1 MTILIGLLSP
11 LSIGLADHIG
21 TNIGRRGRLLATVL
35 SIYVFTL
42 VSALV
47 LAVWRGGSPTVP
59 DLVLG
64 ACSGVS
70 SGMGLIQLYRGYTTR
85 GTGIVG
91 PVAAVTG
98 AVVPI
103 GVDTIVSGLP
113 SMVVGS
119 GLVVGLIGVWLISAR
134 DAGAGWDFIAMKHGL
149 ASGVL
154 FGITATLL
162 GLTGD
167 DAGIWPVVPGRVVA
181 VAFVLV
187 LILLRRDRV
196 RPHRGITSRAA
207 ATGLLGGIGLG
218 SFTLA
223 GQVNLAVAGLFF
235 QMAYGVTVLFQVLFA
250 GERTT
255 RIQQAG
261 FGVATLAL
269 ALIILG

>member
-21 TNIGRRGRLLATVL
+21 TNVSRRGRLLATVL

-42 VSALV
+42 LSALI
-47 LAVWRGGSPTVP
+47 LAVWRGGSPTLS

-64 ACSGVS
+64 SCSGVS
-70 SGMGLIQLYRGYTTR
+70 SGVGLIQLYRGYTTR

-103 GVDTIVSGLP
+103 GVDTSVSGLP
-113 SMVVGS
+113 STMVGS
-119 GLVVGLIGVWLISAR
+119 GLVVGLIGVWLIGAK
-134 DAGAGWDFIAMKHGL
+134 DPGAGWDLIAMKHGL
-149 ASGVL
+149 ASGVM

-162 GLTGD
+162 GLTS
-167 DAGIWPVVPGRVVA
+167 DASGIWPVVPGRVVA
-181 VAFVLV
+181 VSFVLV
-187 LILLRRDRV
+187 LILIRREAV
-196 RPHRGITSRAA
+196 RPHRGAVSRAA
-207 ATGLLGGIGLG
+207 MVGFLGGIGLG
-218 SFTLA
+218 TYTLA
-223 GQVNLAVAGLFF
+223 AQVNLAVAGLLF
-235 QMAYGVTVLFQVLFA
+235 QMAYGVTVLFQVLFS

-255 RIQQAG
+255 RIQQVG
-261 FGVATLAL
+261 FGVATVAL

>member
-1 MTILIGLLSP
+1 MTVLVGLLSP

-21 TNIGRRGRLLATVL
+21 TNVSRRGRLLATVL
-35 SIYVFTL
+35 SIYIFTL
-42 VSALV
+42 LSTLI
-47 LAVWRGGSPTVP
+47 LAVWRGGSPTVS

-85 GTGIVG
+85 GTGIVA

-113 SMVVGS
+113 SAVVGS
-119 GLVVGLIGVWLISAR
+119 GLVVGLIGVWLIGTK
-134 DAGAGWDFIAMKHGL
+134 DPGAGWDLIALKHGL
-149 ASGVL
+149 TSGVM
-154 FGITATLL
+154 FGITSTLL
-162 GLTGD
+162 GLTD
-167 DAGIWPVVPGRVVA
+167 DGAGIWPVVPGRVVA
-181 VAFVLV
+181 VAFVLA
-187 LILLRRDRV
+187 LILIRREAV
-196 RPHRGITSRAA
+196 RPHRGAIPRSVLA
-207 ATGLLGGIGLG
+207 GLLGGIGLG

-223 GQVNLAVAGLFF
+223 AQVNLAVAGLFF
-235 QMAYGVTVLFQVLFA
+235 QMAFGVTVLFQVLFA

-261 FGVATLAL
+261 FGVAVVAL

>member
-1 MTILIGLLSP
+1 MTIFIGLLSP

-21 TNIGRRGRLLATVL
+21 TNVSRRGRLLAAVL

-42 VSALV
+42 LSTLI

-70 SGMGLIQLYRGYTTR
+70 SGIGLIQLYRGYTTR

-103 GVDTIVSGLP
+103 GVDAIVSGLP
-113 SMVVGS
+113 SVMVGS
-119 GLVVGLIGVWLISAR
+119 GLVVGLAGVWLIGAK
-134 DAGAGWDFIAMKHGL
+134 DPVAGWDLIAMKHGL
-149 ASGVL
+149 TSGVM
-154 FGITATLL
+154 FGTTATLL
-162 GLTGD
+162 GLTSD
-167 DAGIWPVVPGRVVA
+167 DAGTWPVVPGRVVA
-181 VAFVLV
+181 VVFVLA
-187 LILLRRDRV
+187 LILVRRETV
-196 RPHRGITSRAA
+196 RPHRGTVSRAA
-207 ATGLLGGIGLG
+207 MVGLLGGIGLA

-223 GQVNLAVAGLFF
+223 AQVNLAVAGLFF
-235 QMAYGVTVLFQVLFA
+235 QMAYGVTVLFQVLFS

-255 RIQQAG
+255 RVQQVG
-261 FGVATLAL
+261 FGVATVAL

>member
-1 MTILIGLLSP
+1 MTVFVGLLAP

-21 TNIGRRGRLLATVL
+21 TNVGRRGRLLATVL
-35 SIYVFTL
+35 AIYVFTL
-42 VSALV
+42 LSTLI
-47 LAVWRGGSPTVP
+47 LAVWWGGSPTVS

-64 ACSGVS
+64 GCSGVS

-113 SMVVGS
+113 SVVVGS
-119 GLVVGLIGVWLISAR
+119 GLVVGLVGVWLIGMK
-134 DAGAGWDFIAMKHGL
+134 DPGAEWDLIAMKHGL
-149 ASGVL
+149 TSGVM

-167 DAGIWPVVPGRVVA
+167 DAGTWPVVPGRVVA
-181 VAFVLV
+181 VAFVLL
-187 LILLRRDRV
+187 LILIRREAV
-196 RPHRGITSRAA
+196 WPHQGTTPQAVMVGI
-207 ATGLLGGIGLG
+207 LGGFGLAT
-218 SFTLA
+218 FTLA
-223 GQVNLAVAGLFF
+223 AQVNLAVAGLFF

-255 RIQQAG
+255 GIQRAG
-261 FGVATLAL
+261 FGVAIVAL

>member
-21 TNIGRRGRLLATVL
+21 TNVSRRGRLLAAVL

-42 VSALV
+42 LSTLI
-47 LAVWRGGSPTVP
+47 LAVWRGGSPTGP

-103 GVDTIVSGLP
+103 GAGTIVSGLP
-113 SMVVGS
+113 SVMVGS
-119 GLVVGLIGVWLISAR
+119 GLVVGLIGVWLISAKNP
-134 DAGAGWDFIAMKHGL
+134 GAGWDLIAMKHGL
-149 ASGVL
+149 MSGVL

-167 DAGIWPVVPGRVVA
+167 DAGTWPVVPGRVVA
-181 VAFVLV
+181 VTFVLV
-187 LILLRRDRV
+187 LILIRRDAV
-196 RPHRGITSRAA
+196 RPHPGTTPRAA
-207 ATGLLGGIGLG
+207 MVGLLGGIGLATY
-218 SFTLA
+218 TLA
-223 GQVNLAVAGLFF
+223 AQVNLAVAGLFF
-235 QMAYGVTVLFQVLFA
+235 QMAYGVTVLFQVLFS

-255 RIQQAG
+255 RVQQVG
-261 FGVATLAL
+261 FGVATVAL

>member
-21 TNIGRRGRLLATVL
+21 TNVGRRGRLLATVL
-35 SIYVFTL
+35 SIYGFTL
-42 VSALV
+42 LSTLI
-47 LAVWRGGSPTVP
+47 LAVWRGGSPTVS

-64 ACSGVS
+64 GCTGVS

-103 GVDTIVSGLP
+103 GVDTIVTGLP

-119 GLVVGLIGVWLISAR
+119 GLLVGLIAVWLIGTKNFGVER
-134 DAGAGWDFIAMKHGL
+134 DRVAMKHGL

-181 VAFVLV
+181 VAFILL
-187 LILLRRDRV
+187 LILIRREAI
-196 RPHRGITSRAA
+196 RPHRGTISRAVMV
-207 ATGLLGGIGLG
+207 GMLGGIGLG

-223 GQVNLAVAGLFF
+223 AQVNLAVAGLFF
-235 QMAYGVTVLFQVLFA
+235 QMAYGVTVLFQVLFS

-261 FGVATLAL
+261 FGVAIVAL

>member
-1 MTILIGLLSP
+1 MTIFIGLLTP

-21 TNIGRRGRLLATVL
+21 TNVGRRGRLLATL
-35 SIYVFTL
+35 LAIYVFTL
-42 VSALV
+42 LSTLI
-47 LAVWRGGSPTVP
+47 LAVWWGGSPTVP

-64 ACSGVS
+64 GCSGVS
-70 SGMGLIQLYRGYTTR
+70 SGMALIQLYRGYTTR

-103 GVDTIVSGLP
+103 GVDTIMSGLP

-119 GLVVGLIGVWLISAR
+119 GLVVGLIGVWLIGMKDR
-134 DAGAGWDFIAMKHGL
+134 GAEWDLIAMKHGL
-149 ASGVL
+149 ASGVM

-167 DAGIWPVVPGRVVA
+167 DAGTWPVVPGRVVA
-181 VAFVLV
+181 VAFVLL
-187 LILLRRDRV
+187 LILIRREALW
-196 RPHRGITSRAA
+196 PHRGTTTQAVMVGI
-207 ATGLLGGIGLG
+207 LGGIGLAT
-218 SFTLA
+218 FTLA
-223 GQVNLAVAGLFF
+223 AQVNLAVAGLFF
-235 QMAYGVTVLFQVLFA
+235 QMAYGVTVLFQVLFS

-255 RIQQAG
+255 RVQQAG
-261 FGVATLAL
+261 FGVAIVAL

>member
-21 TNIGRRGRLLATVL
+21 TNIGRRGRLLAAVF

-42 VSALV
+42 LSALV
-47 LAVWRGGSPTVP
+47 LAVWRGGSPSGP
-59 DLVLG
+59 DLFLG

-85 GTGIVG
+85 GAGIVG

-103 GVDTIVSGLP
+103 GVDTIVSGPP
-113 SMVVGS
+113 SAVVGS

-149 ASGVL
+149 VSGVL

-187 LILLRRDRV
+187 LILLKRERV
-196 RPHRGITSRAA
+196 RPHPGTTSRAA
-207 ATGLLGGIGLG
+207 MAGLLGGVGLG

>member
-1 MTILIGLLSP
+1 MTILIGLVSP

-42 VSALV
+42 LSTLI
-47 LAVWRGGSPTVP
+47 LAVWWGGSPSGS

-64 ACSGVS
+64 SFSGVS

-103 GVDTIVSGLP
+103 GVDTIVSGFP

-119 GLVVGLIGVWLISAR
+119 GLAVGLIGVWLIGMK
-134 DAGAGWDFIAMKHGL
+134 DPGAGWDVIAMKHGL
-149 ASGVL
+149 ASGVM

-167 DAGIWPVVPGRVVA
+167 DAGTWPVVPGRVVA
-181 VAFVLV
+181 VTFVLL
-187 LILLRRDRV
+187 LILIRREAV
-196 RPHRGITSRAA
+196 WPHRGTTRHAVIV
-207 ATGLLGGIGLG
+207 GMLGGIGLG

-223 GQVNLAVAGLFF
+223 AQVNLAVAGLLF
-235 QMAYGVTVLFQVLFA
+235 QMAYGVTVLFQVLFS

-261 FGVATLAL
+261 FGVAIVAL

>member
-21 TNIGRRGRLLATVL
+21 TNVSRRGRLLAAVL

-47 LAVWRGGSPTVP
+47 LAVWWGGSPTGP
-59 DLVLG
+59 DLLLG

-85 GTGIVG
+85 GTGIVA

-103 GVDTIVSGLP
+103 GADTIISGLP

-119 GLVVGLIGVWLISAR
+119 GLVVGLIGVWLIGAK
-134 DAGAGWDFIAMKHGL
+134 DTGAGRDLIAIRHGL
-149 ASGVL
+149 TSGFM
-154 FGITATLL
+154 FGVTSTLL

-167 DAGIWPVVPGRVVA
+167 AAGIWPVVPGRVVA
-181 VAFVLV
+181 VAFVLA
-187 LILLRRDRV
+187 LILIRREEV
-196 RPHRGITSRAA
+196 RPHRGAIPRTVMV
-207 ATGLLGGIGLG
+207 GMLGGIGLG

-223 GQVNLAVAGLFF
+223 AQVNLAVAGLFF
-235 QMAYGVTVLFQVLFA
+235 QMAFGVTVLFQVIFS

-255 RIQQAG
+255 RIQQVG
-261 FGVATLAL
+261 FGVATIAL
-269 ALIILG
+269 AMIILG

>member
-21 TNIGRRGRLLATVL
+21 TNVSRRGRLLAAVL
-35 SIYVFTL
+35 SIYIFTL
-42 VSALV
+42 LSTLI
-47 LAVWRGGSPTVP
+47 LAVWRGGRPTGP

-103 GVDTIVSGLP
+103 GAGAIVSGLP
-113 SMVVGS
+113 SLMVGS

-134 DAGAGWDFIAMKHGL
+134 DPGAGWDMIAIKHGL
-149 ASGVL
+149 MSGVM

-181 VAFVLV
+181 VAFVLA
-187 LILLRRDRV
+187 LILIRGEAV
-196 RPHRGITSRAA
+196 RPHPGATPRAA
-207 ATGLLGGIGLG
+207 MVGLLGGIGLATY
-218 SFTLA
+218 TLA
-223 GQVNLAVAGLFF
+223 AQVNLAVAGLFF
-235 QMAYGVTVLFQVLFA
+235 QMAYGVTVLFQVIFA

-261 FGVATLAL
+261 FGVAAVAL

>member
-21 TNIGRRGRLLATVL
+21 TNVSRRGRLLAAVL
-35 SIYVFTL
+35 SIYIFTL
-42 VSALV
+42 LSTLI
-47 LAVWRGGSPTVP
+47 LAVWRGGSPTAS

-70 SGMGLIQLYRGYTTR
+70 SGIGLIQLYRGYTTR

-103 GVDTIVSGLP
+103 GVDTLVSGLP
-113 SMVVGS
+113 SVMVGS
-119 GLVVGLIGVWLISAR
+119 GLVVGLIGVWLIGAK
-134 DAGAGWDFIAMKHGL
+134 DPVAGWDLIAMKHGL
-149 ASGVL
+149 TSGVM

-162 GLTGD
+162 GLTSD
-167 DAGIWPVVPGRVVA
+167 DAGTWPVVPGRVVA
-181 VAFVLV
+181 VAFVLA
-187 LILLRRDRV
+187 LILVRRETV
-196 RPHRGITSRAA
+196 RPHRGTTSRAA
-207 ATGLLGGIGLG
+207 MVGLLGGIGLA

-223 GQVNLAVAGLFF
+223 AQVNLAVAGLFF
-235 QMAYGVTVLFQVLFA
+235 QMAYGVTVLFQVLFS

-255 RIQQAG
+255 RIQQVG
-261 FGVATLAL
+261 FAVATVAL

>member
-21 TNIGRRGRLLATVL
+21 TNVGRRGRLLATVL
-35 SIYVFTL
+35 AIYVFTL
-42 VSALV
+42 LSTLI
-47 LAVWRGGSPTVP
+47 LAVWWGGSPTGS
-59 DLVLG
+59 DLLLG
-64 ACSGVS
+64 SVSGVS

-103 GVDTIVSGLP
+103 GVDTIVSGMP
-113 SMVVGS
+113 SMVVSS
-119 GLVVGLIGVWLISAR
+119 GLVVGLIGVWLIGTK
-134 DAGAGWDFIAMKHGL
+134 DPGAGWDRIAMKHGL

-181 VAFVLV
+181 VAFVLL
-187 LILLRRDRV
+187 LILTRREAV
-196 RPHRGITSRAA
+196 WPHRGTTRQAVIV
-207 ATGLLGGIGLG
+207 GILGGIGLG

-223 GQVNLAVAGLFF
+223 AQINLAVAGLFF
-235 QMAYGVTVLFQVLFA
+235 QMAYGVTVLFQVLFS

-261 FGVATLAL
+261 FGVAIVAL

>member
-21 TNIGRRGRLLATVL
+21 TNLGRRGRLLAAVL
-35 SIYVFTL
+35 AIYVFTL
-42 VSALV
+42 MSTLI

-64 ACSGVS
+64 AFSGVS

-113 SMVVGS
+113 SMVVS
-119 GLVVGLIGVWLISAR
+119 LGLLVGLIGVWLIGIR
-134 DAGAGWDFIAMKHGL
+134 DLGAGWDVIAIKHGL
-149 ASGVL
+149 RSGVM

-162 GLTGD
+162 GLTGE
-167 DAGIWPVVPGRVVA
+167 DAGTWPVVPGRVVA
-181 VAFVLV
+181 VAFVLL
-187 LILLRRDRV
+187 LILIRREPLW
-196 RPHRGITSRAA
+196 PHKGTTRQAA
-207 ATGLLGGIGLG
+207 MVGALGGIGLA

-255 RIQQAG
+255 RIQRVG
-261 FGVATLAL
+261 FGVVVVAL

>member
-1 MTILIGLLSP
+1 MTILIGLLAP

-21 TNIGRRGRLLATVL
+21 TNVGRRGRLLATVL

-42 VSALV
+42 LSTLI
-47 LAVWRGGSPTVP
+47 LAVWRGGDPSGY

-113 SMVVGS
+113 SVVVGS
-119 GLVVGLIGVWLISAR
+119 GLVVGLIAVWLIGTKDFGAER
-134 DAGAGWDFIAMKHGL
+134 DRVAMKHGL
-149 ASGVL
+149 TSGVM

-167 DAGIWPVVPGRVVA
+167 GAGIWPVVPGRVVA
-181 VAFVLV
+181 VAFILL
-187 LILLRRDRV
+187 LILIRREPI
-196 RPHRGITSRAA
+196 RPHPGTISRTAMV
-207 ATGLLGGIGLG
+207 GMLGGIGLG
-218 SFTLA
+218 TFTLA
-223 GQVNLAVAGLFF
+223 AQVNLAVAGLFF
-235 QMAYGVTVLFQVLFA
+235 QMAYGVTVVFQVLFS

-255 RIQQAG
+255 RMQQIG
-261 FGVATLAL
+261 FGVAVGAL